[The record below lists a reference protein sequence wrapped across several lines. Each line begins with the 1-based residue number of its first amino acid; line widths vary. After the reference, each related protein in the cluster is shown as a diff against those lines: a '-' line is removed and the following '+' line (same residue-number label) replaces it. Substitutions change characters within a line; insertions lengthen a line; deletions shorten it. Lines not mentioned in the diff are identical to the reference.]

1 MSSRIHFYN
10 IQDASNS
17 IKSICKI
24 INKYYKE
31 GHKIVVMSDNDDVIR
46 SLDKDLWTFE
56 QLSFV
61 PHCMISSPDPEC
73 NVVLVSNEYIG
84 DRGYLKDF
92 DVIMNLSDDLCDI
105 QDDNKIYLEIVTSNA
120 KQKEK
125 AREKYKHYQSLKI
138 KLDYESM

>member
-1 MSSRIHFYN
+1 
-10 IQDASNS
+10 
-17 IKSICKI
+17 
-24 INKYYKE
+24 
-31 GHKIVVMSDNDDVIR
+31 MSDNDDVIH

-61 PHCMISSPDPEC
+61 PHCMISNPDPEC
-73 NVVLVSNEYIG
+73 NVVLVSNEHIG
-84 DRGYLKDF
+84 NKGYLKDF

-105 QDDNKIYLEIVTSNA
+105 QYDNKIYLEIVTSNA

-125 AREKYKHYQSLKI
+125 AREKYKYYQSLKI

>member
-10 IQDASNS
+10 IQDTSSS

-31 GHKIVVMSDNDDVIR
+31 GYKIVVMSDNDDVIH

-61 PHCMISSPDPEC
+61 PHCMISNPDPEC
-73 NVVLVSNEYIG
+73 NVVLVSNEHIG
-84 DRGYLKDF
+84 NKGYLKDF

-105 QDDNKIYLEIVTSNA
+105 QYDNKIYLEIVTSNA

-125 AREKYKHYQSLKI
+125 AREKYKYYQSLKI

>member
-10 IQDASNS
+10 IQDTSSS

-31 GHKIVVMSDNDDVIR
+31 GYKIVVMSDNDDVIH

-61 PHCMISSPDPEC
+61 PHCMISNPDPEC
-73 NVVLVSNEYIG
+73 NVVLVSNEHIG
-84 DRGYLKDF
+84 NKEYLKDF

-105 QDDNKIYLEIVTSNA
+105 QYDNKIYLEIVTSNA

-125 AREKYKHYQSLKI
+125 AREKYKYYQSLKI

>member
-10 IQDASNS
+10 IQDTSSS

-31 GHKIVVMSDNDDVIR
+31 GYKIVVMSDNDDVVH

-61 PHCMISSPDPEC
+61 PHCMISNPDPEC
-73 NVVLVSNEYIG
+73 NVVLVSNEHIG
-84 DRGYLKDF
+84 NKGYLKDF

-105 QDDNKIYLEIVTSNA
+105 QYDNKIYLEIVTSNA

-125 AREKYKHYQSLKI
+125 AREKYKYYQSLKI